1 MAFWCTSTLSRII
14 ALIDICEND
23 KKSRQETLFTYIS
36 LVTLVCSF
44 FITAISHQITSAMLV
59 SQTHPAR
66 IKLFSYANALFC
78 RNICIAAGEES
89 ENAQESVFTYVTS
102 IYANL
107 LKQNKAFA

>member
-1 MAFWCTSTLSRII
+1 
-14 ALIDICEND
+14 
-23 KKSRQETLFTYIS
+23 
-36 LVTLVCSF
+36 
-44 FITAISHQITSAMLV
+44 MLV

-78 RNICIAAGEES
+78 RNICIVAGDVS
-89 ENAQESVFTYVTS
+89 ENAQKSVFTHVTS